1 MIFDNTSDAV
11 AEQASLTKYY
21 TGHGGKILQ
30 AVSLTPAQSSYR
42 TEVSKAFA
50 TKPDVVFFKSDPQTS
65 ATLFSNMKELGYL
78 NVPVVGDDTAPEPDY
93 PNPMPVTHPSHYLYP
108 MSRPPLP

>member
-78 NVPVVGDDTAPEPDY
+78 NVPVVRDDTAPKPDY
-93 PNPMPVTHPSHYLYP
+93 TKPMRLTYPSQSP
-108 MSRPPLP
+108 TAMSAP